1 MTHTQDPI
9 QGLIDYVNEIK
20 PFHTKILEVA
30 VAYAQSEDIDVVFT
44 EEFNL
49 DVSLFYPALA
59 DDDDVPIRVCP
70 EGWGV
75 IWDRPSPYIVV
86 NASISPQT
94 ISLDGDQSAFFAI
107 GTRFEVR
114 EPINEIPGSPVPP
127 TPRVFEY
134 RTLSVT
140 YNATTDTT
148 ILGVTETRF
157 DYLGSPIIFGSPTL
171 GSPFFGS
178 SPISGL
184 EFFFP
189 PYPAGSISN
198 GDVFIIYPVIST
210 SVLEIRTRPSPFYG
224 GPGSPGVAGSPLPG
238 SPKLVTG
245 SPATLSTFGSP
256 NNPGNKIVIKSVT
269 AATFLYGREIEI
281 RNATETTINKTYNV
295 HTAIDLGGS
304 PELVELL
311 VLDPI
316 LANTTNDGE
325 LVFTPNGWSGGSFC
339 SDVPPEYGQTH
350 WMEQFDQTWR
360 FADGSPLLPLT
371 SNFQHFILA
380 ADSTNNTFTV
390 EGDVRDL
397 LGSPITPVAATV
409 QHGVAPP
416 YDPFELRIGS
426 PVPLGS
432 PLTADVTMFQ
442 VTLNANNGN
451 VVISSIT
458 YDLATDR
465 SLIFVDSV
473 TDDFPTGWIINR

>member
-20 PFHTKILEVA
+20 PFHTKILETA
-30 VAYAQSEDIDVVFT
+30 VTYAQSEDIDIVIS
-44 EEFNL
+44 EEFFL

-59 DDDDVPIRVCP
+59 DDDDVPIRICP

-75 IWDRPSPYIVV
+75 LWDRPTPYIVV
-86 NASISPQT
+86 DASISPQT
-94 ISLDGDQSAFFAI
+94 ISLDGDQSAFFAT

-114 EPINEIPGSPVPP
+114 EPNTEGSPSGP

-134 RTLSVT
+134 RTLSVA
-140 YNATTDTT
+140 YDATTDTT

-178 SPISGL
+178 PPVTGL

-189 PYPAGSISN
+189 PFPTGSISN
-198 GDVFIIYPVIST
+198 GDVFIIHPVIST

-224 GPGSPGVAGSPLPG
+224 GSGSPGVAGSPLPG

-245 SPATLSTFGSP
+245 SPATLPTFGSP
-256 NNPGNKIVIKSVT
+256 NNPGNKIVIKAVST
-269 AATFLYGREIEI
+269 AAFLYGREIEI
-281 RNATETTINKTYNV
+281 RNATEATINKTYNI

-316 LANTTNDGE
+316 LASTINDGE
-325 LVFTPNGWSGGSFC
+325 LVFTPNGWSGGDFC

-350 WMEQFDQTWR
+350 WMEQFDTTWR
-360 FADGSPLLPLT
+360 FGDGSPLQPLV

-390 EGDVRDL
+390 EGDVRTLVADFP
-397 LGSPITPVAATV
+397 GSPTTTVAATV
-409 QHGVAPP
+409 QHSVAP
-416 YDPFELRIGS
+416 GS
-426 PVPLGS
+426 PTV
-432 PLTADVTMFQ
+432 
-442 VTLNANNGN
+442 LNSNNVN

-465 SLIFVDSV
+465 SLIFVDTV